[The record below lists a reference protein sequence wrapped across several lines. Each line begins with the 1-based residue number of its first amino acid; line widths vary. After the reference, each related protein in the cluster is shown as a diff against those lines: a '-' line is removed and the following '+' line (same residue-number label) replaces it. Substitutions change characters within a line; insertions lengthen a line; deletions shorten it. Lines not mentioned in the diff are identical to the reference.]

1 MFSRQIVRSC
11 LFTGNFPPPRQAKE
25 GERGVNVKQTLSR
38 VLSPSPLI
46 SFSLPREEKQASRR
60 IMWGKSRVV

>member
-38 VLSPSPLI
+38 VLSPSPHFI
-46 SFSLPREEKQASRR
+46 FPQEEKQASRR